1 MNTSGASSAR
11 NFALVSHALLREDES
26 DRELYMLWQADRNGR
41 WPCDEDGI
49 KPTEEPRSRIG
60 INFPGWLAVQENLF
74 RREARRHKVRLQML
88 QKQQQQAQHHL
99 EASASSSLEASATAA
114 SAASPPGA
122 RKRATGKK
130 RGKGKL
136 QGQQLGSTG

>member
-60 INFPGWLAVQENLF
+60 ISFPGWLAVQENLF

-88 QKQQQQAQHHL
+88 QKQQQAQHHL